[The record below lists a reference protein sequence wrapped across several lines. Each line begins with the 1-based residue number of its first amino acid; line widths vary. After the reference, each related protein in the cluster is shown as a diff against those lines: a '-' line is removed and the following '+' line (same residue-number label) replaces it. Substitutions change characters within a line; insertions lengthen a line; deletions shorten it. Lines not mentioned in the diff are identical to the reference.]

1 MTEWYVVREDV
12 PVPEL
17 DPDRS
22 TSAPPHSIRDDDSL
36 RLVAT
41 DKVTIPGRGLDLP
54 AIVAALPG
62 QLSLAETARFGDTV
76 VLAVSGGT
84 AQEVLAALP
93 GRGLSELGLIH
104 AYGPGDGP
112 FKTAFPVKSGHAG
125 TAREAVAPL
134 PEPADPGGPD
144 RPVVAILDG
153 GIGDHP
159 WFVNDERTTSPEIV
173 TPGAGSQAST
183 VEGEPGPFAGH
194 GTFVAGVIRQ
204 YAPGAEIVSHQVM
217 DRHGTFWE
225 GAVVASL
232 QALVK
237 RVASGERLDV
247 VCLAF
252 GYYCATPGTDRHTR
266 ELAQLLGELGE
277 NDVEVVVSAGNDSTD
292 CPSFPAALAH
302 FGSPKPDVPL
312 VAVGALNPDGSP
324 AGYSNHGDWV
334 GEKAVGTAVVS
345 TIPKGFA
352 TEKASSE
359 PTEFNDKNLASG
371 FATWGGTSFAAAVYA
386 GGRAA
391 EIAAEIA
398 ARRPGD
404 PR

>member
-1 MTEWYVVREDV
+1 MTEWYVVSESV

-17 DPDRS
+17 DPEHVAK
-22 TSAPPHSIRDDDSL
+22 APPNSVRDDNSL

-41 DKVTIPGRGLDLP
+41 DKVTIPAADLDLEALAAAVP
-54 AIVAALPG
+54 APF
-62 QLSLAETARFGDTV
+62 SLAETARFGDTV

-84 AQEVLAALP
+84 AQQLLAELT
-93 GRGLSELGLIH
+93 GSGLSELGLIH

-159 WFVNDERTTSPEIV
+159 WFVDDGRTSSPEIV
-173 TPGAGSQAST
+173 TPGVGSQAST
-183 VEGEPGPFAGH
+183 VDGEPGPFAGH
-194 GTFVAGVIRQ
+194 GTFVAGLIRQ

-252 GYYCATPGTDRHTR
+252 GYYCATPGTDPHTR

-277 NDVEVVVSAGNDSTD
+277 HEVEVVVSAGNDSTD
-292 CPSFPAALAH
+292 CPSFPAAL
-302 FGSPKPDVPL
+302 GRLSDPPTRPRKTPL

-324 AGYSNHGDWV
+324 ASYSNHGDWV
-334 GEKAVGTAVVS
+334 GKKAVGTAVVS

-352 TEKASSE
+352 TEPASSE
-359 PTEFNDKNLASG
+359 PVEFNDKNLASG

-386 GGRAA
+386 GERAA
-391 EIAAEIA
+391 AIAAG
-398 ARRPGD
+398 RRGD